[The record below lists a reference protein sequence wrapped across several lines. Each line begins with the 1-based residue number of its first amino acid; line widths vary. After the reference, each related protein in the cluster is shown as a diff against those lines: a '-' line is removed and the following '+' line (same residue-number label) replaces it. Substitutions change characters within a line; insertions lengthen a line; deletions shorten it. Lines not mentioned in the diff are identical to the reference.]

1 MLCWECGAQM
11 TLVQVVE
18 DTTKFVSGY
27 EHHTWQCSGCS
38 VLEER
43 MIFTREK
50 TPVPAARS
58 EPAPTVPEP
67 TQAVQV
73 ELTQAAPSS
82 GPAHPN
88 PPVDRLQTNARLE
101 RLRKFQDA
109 KEAASE
115 TELLPVDLSRLR
127 RRPEIKKREIVFN
140 LRLGRGKP
148 NAINASAGFLR
159 GRR

>member
-27 EHHTWQCSGCS
+27 EHHTWQCSGCA

-73 ELTQAAPSS
+73 ELTQAAPLPSVQSVPVKPTQSLPAEPTQAAPSS

-101 RLRKFQDA
+101 KLRKFQAA

-115 TELLPVDLSRLR
+115 TER
-127 RRPEIKKREIVFN
+127 RRAEFKRFWDSLLSV
-140 LRLGRGKP
+140 P
-148 NAINASAGFLR
+148 SP
-159 GRR
+159 